1 MKKLFLLFFIA
12 LTFTIVKAQTYY
24 YNATSFAYK
33 AVNSYG
39 YWTNWT
45 DWESCNVPIVMDY
58 DNDVVTIYSN
68 KTQIYKI
75 TKYIRKYID
84 SSGGSQVEFNFV
96 DQDYDRGVMRLRV
109 ERNGNSQIY
118 VGFTNIMWVYNVR
131 RAR

>member
-12 LTFTIVKAQTYY
+12 LTFTMVKAQTYY

-75 TKYIRKYID
+75 TKYIRKFTD
-84 SSGGSQVEFNFV
+84 SSGSSQNEFNYV
-96 DQDYDRGVMRLRV
+96 YQDYDISVIRLRV
-109 ERNGNSQIY
+109 
-118 VGFTNIMWVYNVR
+118 
-131 RAR
+131 

>member
-1 MKKLFLLFFIA
+1 MKKLFLLFLMV
-12 LTFTIVKAQTYY
+12 LTFTMVKAQTYH
-24 YNATSFAYK
+24 YNATSFACK
-33 AVNSYG
+33 VVNSYG
-39 YWTNWT
+39 SWTNWT

-75 TKYIRKYID
+75 TKYIRKYTD

-96 DQDYDRGVMRLRV
+96 DQDYDRGVMRLRI

-118 VGFTNIMWVYNVR
+118 IDFSNVMWVYNVIR
-131 RAR
+131 VR

>member
-75 TKYIRKYID
+75 TKYIRKYTD

>member
-12 LTFTIVKAQTYY
+12 LTFTIVKAQTYR

-33 AVNSYG
+33 VVNSYG
-39 YWTNWT
+39 SWTNWT

-68 KTQIYKI
+68 KTQIYRI
-75 TKYIRKYID
+75 TKYIRKYTD

-96 DQDYDRGVMRLRV
+96 DQDYDKGVMRLRI
-109 ERNGNSQIY
+109 ERNGNSQMYID
-118 VGFTNIMWVYNVR
+118 FANIMWVYNVR
-131 RAR
+131 RVR

>member
-12 LTFTIVKAQTYY
+12 LTFTIVKSQTYR

-33 AVNSYG
+33 VVNSYG

-68 KTQIYKI
+68 KTQIYRI
-75 TKYIRKYID
+75 TKYIRKYTD

-96 DQDYDRGVMRLRV
+96 DQDYDKGVMRLRI
-109 ERNGNSQIY
+109 ERNGNSQMYID
-118 VGFTNIMWVYNVR
+118 FANIMWVYNVR
-131 RAR
+131 RVR

>member
-1 MKKLFLLFFIA
+1 MKKLFLLFFTA

-39 YWTNWT
+39 YWTDWT

-68 KTQIYKI
+68 RTQIYKI
-75 TKYIRKYID
+75 TKYIRKYTD

>member
-131 RAR
+131 RSR

>member
-1 MKKLFLLFFIA
+1 MKKLFLLFLMA
-12 LTFTIVKAQTYY
+12 LTFTMVKAQTYR

-68 KTQIYKI
+68 KTQIYRI
-75 TKYIRKYID
+75 TKYIRKYTD

-96 DQDYDRGVMRLRV
+96 DQDYDKGVMRLRI
-109 ERNGNSQIY
+109 ERNGNSQMYID
-118 VGFTNIMWVYNVR
+118 FANIMWVYNVR
-131 RAR
+131 RVR

>member
-1 MKKLFLLFFIA
+1 MKKLFLLFFTA

-68 KTQIYKI
+68 RTQIYKI
-75 TKYIRKYID
+75 TKYIRKYTD

>member
-75 TKYIRKYID
+75 TKYIRKYTD

-96 DQDYDRGVMRLRV
+96 DQDYDRGVMRLRI

>member
-12 LTFTIVKAQTYY
+12 LTFTIVKAQTYR

-33 AVNSYG
+33 IVNSYG

-75 TKYIRKYID
+75 TKYIRKFTD
-84 SSGGSQVEFNFV
+84 SSGGSQIEFNFV

>member
-75 TKYIRKYID
+75 TKYIRKFTD
-84 SSGGSQVEFNFV
+84 SSGGSQIEFNFV